1 MVSKW
6 SSGELTKNHYDYEKY
21 ICLWV
26 PEFTWLFAP
35 EKSKALT
42 LQAKHYVLN
51 VDYFPLEIM
60 TGIVIS
66 RKSHYFIPL
75 KTLFFLLL
83 EEFLS
88 IIYKF

>member
-1 MVSKW
+1 M
-6 SSGELTKNHYDYEKY
+6 
-21 ICLWV
+21 
-26 PEFTWLFAP
+26 PEFTWLFTP
-35 EKSKALT
+35 EKSKVLT

-88 IIYKF
+88 IIYEFWRYIVSYLFDKKQMCLKYYDYYTY